1 MQSEKTTAEKLDAAI
16 TESGL
21 KAKFIAEKI
30 GISEQALSAMR
41 KGRQKIDIDTFFAIA
56 VALHMKPGEILEFAT
71 DGRPN

>member
-1 MQSEKTTAEKLDAAI
+1 MRTEMTTAEKLDAAI

-21 KAKFIAEKI
+21 KGKFIAEKI

-56 VALHMKPGEILEFAT
+56 VVLHMKPGDILAFGA
-71 DGRPN
+71 DDRAS